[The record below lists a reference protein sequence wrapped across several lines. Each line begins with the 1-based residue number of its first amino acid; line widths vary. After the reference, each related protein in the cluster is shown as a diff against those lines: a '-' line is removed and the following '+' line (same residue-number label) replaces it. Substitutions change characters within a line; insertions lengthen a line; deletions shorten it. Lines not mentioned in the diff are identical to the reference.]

1 LVTVKYPDIKGFY
14 FNFEMTERKLNIA
27 CIGLTDEALGFVDVG
42 LDSGLYAV
50 AAVADQR
57 AERAEMMARKYECP
71 MFTDYRQL
79 IVQTEGDFLIFG
91 DPAHQC
97 LEFMRL
103 GLAEGFHVLKTPPPT
118 LNFEQLAELYRLAR
132 RQQRLFLTLQNGR
145 FSRPFSSIRDHLLQ
159 SKKEDDQSWH
169 LVSAVCHIPLGEL
182 APEMRWLHD
191 PNMAG
196 GGVLLQTCYDLID
209 ELLLCFG
216 LPQKVYALM
225 INQAPDRQ
233 QRMSLT
239 EDTAVV
245 AMQFTD
251 TLIAQICASRTL
263 GPARRHLRIHGNQQ
277 HLTATLEE
285 VVLYDN
291 DGTLLEKQDY
301 PADEEPSRE
310 RLMENL
316 ARSILEPSE
325 NELYPDHGFDLNTV
339 AVIEAAYLSS
349 RTGMAEDPSR
359 ILQLADTDPAGLL

>member
-1 LVTVKYPDIKGFY
+1 MTVDST
-14 FNFEMTERKLNIA
+14 MTERKLHIA
-27 CIGLTDEALGFVDVG
+27 CVGLTEHALGFVDAA
-42 LDSGLYAV
+42 LESGLYAV

-57 AERAEMMARKYECP
+57 AERAEMLARKYECP

-79 IVQTEGDFLIFG
+79 IIQTEGDFLLFG
-91 DPAHQC
+91 DPAHLC
-97 LEFMRL
+97 LDFMRL
-103 GLAEGFHVLKTPPPT
+103 GLAEGFHVLKMPPPT
-118 LNFEQLAELYRLAR
+118 LNFEQLAEIYRSAE
-132 RQQRLFLTLQNGR
+132 RQQRFFLTLQSGR
-145 FSRPFSSIRDHLLQ
+145 FSLPFNSIRDHLL
-159 SKKEDDQSWH
+159 KTKNDDEQSWH

-216 LPQKVYALM
+216 LPQKVYALA

-239 EDTAVV
+239 EDTAIVT
-245 AMQFTD
+245 MQFTD

-277 HLTATLEE
+277 HLTATEEE

-291 DGTLLEKQDY
+291 SGTLLEKKDY
-301 PADEEPSRE
+301 PADEIPSRQ

-316 ARSILEPSE
+316 SRSITEPSE
-325 NELYPDHGFDLNTV
+325 CDLYPDHGFDLNTV
-339 AVIEAAYLSS
+339 AVIESAYLSA

-359 ILQLADTDPAGLL
+359 ILQLADIDPSGLL